1 MDFKTIEGAMEIFRN
16 LNCIGN
22 DNCIFVTFKDTN
34 REGFKYGALGAVGG
48 AIAGAA
54 AFSNGML
61 NGIEGFDGLLINCTE
76 LGLGIVPLKSN
87 GVQLVLK
94 VEKMEPQLD
103 RFVFISNENIDSI
116 IIKNFSFLNKKTQK
130 VKIKIKGGKTLH
142 QLARKVEKTIP
153 YQEENFA
160 KFMDICKNGK
170 IEHGSSVQ
178 DIKVNNAKPENN
190 QQINTNI
197 NSDIKNEQNLI
208 NNKEEKD
215 RFANMAINL
224 LITNNIISD
233 YNGISCEYGYL
244 YLIEGHGYEGL
255 FKIKKMDKIY
265 YFAVQ
270 GTNIE
275 MVNLDENGFS
285 FHAETFLNMHKN

>member
-94 VEKMEPQLD
+94 IEKMEPQLD

>member
-54 AFSNGML
+54 ASFSNGML
-61 NGIEGFDGLLINCTE
+61 AGIQGFDGMLINLTE
-76 LGLGIVPLKSN
+76 TGLGIIPLKSKKI
-87 GVQLVLK
+87 QLTLK
-94 VEKMEPQLD
+94 IDNMEPLLD

-116 IIKNFSFLNKKTQK
+116 IIKNFSFLNKKTKK
-130 VKIKIKGGKTLH
+130 VKIKLKDGMVLH
-142 QLARKVEKTIP
+142 QLARVAEKSIP
-153 YQEENFA
+153 YQEGNFSR
-160 KFMDICKNGK
+160 FMDKCKNGK
-170 IEHGSSVQ
+170 IESG
-178 DIKVNNAKPENN
+178 VNNGQAVNNN
-190 QQINTNI
+190 QQVVNNSEQVNNNI
-197 NSDIKNEQNLI
+197 RQEQNLI
-208 NNKEEKD
+208 NNNQEKEK
-215 RFANMAINL
+215 FANMAINL
-224 LITNNIISD
+224 LVSNNIISD
-233 YNGISCEYGYL
+233 YNGIGCEYGYL

-265 YFAVQ
+265 YFAIQ
-270 GTNIE
+270 GTSIE

>member
-22 DNCIFVTFKDTN
+22 DNCIFVTFKYTN

-94 VEKMEPQLD
+94 IEKMEPQLD
-103 RFVFISNENIDSI
+103 RFVFLANENIDSI

-178 DIKVNNAKPENN
+178 DIKVNNAKPVNN

-197 NSDIKNEQNLI
+197 NSNIKNEQNLI
-208 NNKEEKD
+208 NNNQEKEK
-215 RFANMAINL
+215 FANMAINL

-255 FKIKKMDKIY
+255 LKIKKMDKIY
-265 YFAVQ
+265 YFAVH

-275 MVNLDENGFS
+275 MLNLDENVFS
-285 FHAETFLNMHKN
+285 FHVETFLNMHKN

>member
-1 MDFKTIEGAMEIFRN
+1 M
-16 LNCIGN
+16 
-22 DNCIFVTFKDTN
+22 
-34 REGFKYGALGAVGG
+34 
-48 AIAGAA
+48 
-54 AFSNGML
+54 
-61 NGIEGFDGLLINCTE
+61 
-76 LGLGIVPLKSN
+76 
-87 GVQLVLK
+87 
-94 VEKMEPQLD
+94 
-103 RFVFISNENIDSI
+103 
-116 IIKNFSFLNKKTQK
+116 KNFYIFNKKTQK

-285 FHAETFLNMHKN
+285 FHAEKFLNMHKN

>member
-1 MDFKTIEGAMEIFRN
+1 
-16 LNCIGN
+16 
-22 DNCIFVTFKDTN
+22 
-34 REGFKYGALGAVGG
+34 
-48 AIAGAA
+48 
-54 AFSNGML
+54 
-61 NGIEGFDGLLINCTE
+61 
-76 LGLGIVPLKSN
+76 
-87 GVQLVLK
+87 
-94 VEKMEPQLD
+94 MEPQLD

-224 LITNNIISD
+224 LISNNIISD